1 MPFRE
6 RLKRFRKHIIS
17 LRNDILLSPAN
28 VIINQPPGTVT
39 SAPLAVPLAGNPTA
53 QPSAIGQPTA
63 ASTAAGGVEGGA
75 TNAWP
80 RLKSFMHMLDQ
91 SPVASGPLK
100 VITGGL
106 VECIEIYE
114 QAANNRKEYHKLR
127 IELEN
132 IFTNL
137 EQFLVQADSLV
148 FTSSMES
155 LCNSL
160 QKELEHIRAKQNRR
174 AVERSLEARDDSDE
188 ILACYQRIHIYLQRL
203 LLNVNLSSWRI
214 VDEQATVSVT
224 TNLVETL

>member
-39 SAPLAVPLAGNPTA
+39 SAPLAVPLAGNPTGIISSPMMKAIDSIGVPA

-114 QAANNRKEYHKLR
+114 VRMPFPRQTRLSALAL
-127 IELEN
+127 IC
-132 IFTNL
+132 
-137 EQFLVQADSLV
+137 
-148 FTSSMES
+148 SM
-155 LCNSL
+155 
-160 QKELEHIRAKQNRR
+160 
-174 AVERSLEARDDSDE
+174 
-188 ILACYQRIHIYLQRL
+188 
-203 LLNVNLSSWRI
+203 
-214 VDEQATVSVT
+214 SVAGG
-224 TNLVETL
+224 E